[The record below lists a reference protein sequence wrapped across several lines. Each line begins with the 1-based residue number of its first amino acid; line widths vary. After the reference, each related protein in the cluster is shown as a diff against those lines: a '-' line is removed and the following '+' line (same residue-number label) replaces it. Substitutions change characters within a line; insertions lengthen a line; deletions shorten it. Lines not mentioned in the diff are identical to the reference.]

1 MASFYVYFCLFSQK
15 EDRRRGVV
23 VRIPGISVKSINLH
37 TIFTSGRYIH
47 LSLGTLPL
55 LFEFGRYIIFMGSEL
70 KKWMVGIGAV
80 LVVVL
85 GIIMFS
91 RGAALAGIGM
101 PKLVWD
107 SSANASAAQISETLT
122 DKAAANSAAGTASGN
137 TTAPAAGSDVQYIT
151 STLSSNAYPDI
162 TVQSGIPVE
171 WTIHA
176 DKGVVNGCNGTMVIS
191 AYGLQVKLKEGDNLI
206 KFTPT
211 DTGTITYSC
220 WMGMITGQ
228 IQVNDTAAASSGQ
241 TQSDTGDAG
250 ASGAVSES
258 SQSTT
263 ADTSSTAQAGVPV
276 GGCCG
281 L

>member
-1 MASFYVYFCLFSQK
+1 
-15 EDRRRGVV
+15 
-23 VRIPGISVKSINLH
+23 
-37 TIFTSGRYIH
+37 
-47 LSLGTLPL
+47 
-55 LFEFGRYIIFMGSEL
+55 MGSNFT
-70 KKWMVGIGAV
+70 KWMVGMGAV

-85 GIIMFS
+85 GIFMFS
-91 RGAALAGIGM
+91 RGAALSGIGM
-101 PKLVWD
+101 PMLAWD
-107 SSANASAAQISETLT
+107 SSAGASAAQVSETLA
-122 DKAAANSAAGTASGN
+122 DKAAASSAAGTASGN
-137 TTAPAAGSDVQYIT
+137 AAAPEAESDVQYIT

-176 DKGVVNGCNGTMVIS
+176 DKGAVNGCNGTMVIS
-191 AYGLQVKLKEGDNLI
+191 SYGLQVKLKEGDNLI

-228 IQVNDTAAASSGQ
+228 IQVNETAAAASEQ
-241 TQSDTGDAG
+241 TQSVTGTEGTVTDPAQN
-250 ASGAVSES
+250 S
-258 SQSTT
+258 S
-263 ADTSSTAQAGVPV
+263 ADTSATSPADAPI

>member
-1 MASFYVYFCLFSQK
+1 M
-15 EDRRRGVV
+15 
-23 VRIPGISVKSINLH
+23 
-37 TIFTSGRYIH
+37 
-47 LSLGTLPL
+47 
-55 LFEFGRYIIFMGSEL
+55 FMGSKF

-85 GIIMFS
+85 GIFMFT
-91 RGAALAGIGM
+91 RGSALVGTGIS
-101 PKLVWD
+101 KLVGD
-107 SSANASAAQISETLT
+107 SLPITSTAQASETLT
-122 DKAAANSAAGTASGN
+122 DKAAGNSAEGTASAN
-137 TTAPAAGSDVQYIT
+137 TTAPAAASDVQYVT
-151 STLSSNAYPDI
+151 STLSSGAYPDI

-176 DKGVVNGCNGTMVIS
+176 DNGAVNGCNGTMVIS
-191 AYGLQVKLKEGDNLI
+191 AYGLQVKLREGDNLI

-228 IQVNDTAAASSGQ
+228 IQVNETTAASSGQ
-241 TQSDTGDAG
+241 VQSDKGTAG
-250 ASGAVSES
+250 AVTEPAQNPSP
-258 SQSTT
+258 
-263 ADTSSTAQAGVPV
+263 DISSTSPADAPI